1 MTCSAW
7 VPPTLFS
14 QNLPTGERGIY
25 REPLIML
32 RSFLLWVQFLESL
45 RKFVMTNHFKGT
57 RVMCQEADY
66 TFQMQIPK
74 KTNGL
79 IFGKFAPL
87 TLGHIEL
94 INQALKQ
101 CDHLYLF
108 LSFDQKFLN
117 SQPEW
122 LQAKL
127 GLVDRLRDLKDVV
140 AYSNTSDI
148 ITVSYVDESNIP
160 DYPEGANAYEGLIR
174 AGLPKG
180 VVLHKAFSSEK
191 EYDSY
196 FSVHFPECE
205 HVIIDADRNTV
216 PISATKIRGD
226 VFNNFNM
233 LAPPAKKRFVKK
245 VAIVGVESTGKTT
258 LTQLLAEHF
267 SARYTSEIGR
277 AICEEDFYGSE
288 FLMHREDYLSIAMDH
303 RQVENYHAKLSD
315 VGVTFSDTTNLIT
328 HFSAV
333 CSYRTDLLD
342 PLFLALDQEEGDNFY
357 DLVLYLQPDVPW
369 VADPLRLQNTPEKRK
384 ETNELLDAMISK
396 SYSGTQVVKI
406 DGDNYNV
413 RTAKAI
419 QIVEDFLAGKILEV

>member
-1 MTCSAW
+1 
-7 VPPTLFS
+7 
-14 QNLPTGERGIY
+14 
-25 REPLIML
+25 
-32 RSFLLWVQFLESL
+32 
-45 RKFVMTNHFKGT
+45 
-57 RVMCQEADY
+57 
-66 TFQMQIPK
+66 MQ
-74 KTNGL
+74 TVNGL

-94 INQALKQ
+94 INQALRQ

-140 AYSNTSDI
+140 SNAPEHVRSS

-160 DYPEGANAYEGLIR
+160 DYPEGAKAYEGLIR
-174 AGLPKG
+174 AGLPEG
-180 VVLHKAFSSEK
+180 VVLHKAFSSER
-191 EYDSY
+191 EYTAY
-196 FSVHFPECE
+196 FSEHFPECE
-205 HVIIDADRNTV
+205 HVVIDPDRSEV
-216 PISATKIRGD
+216 PISATKIRGN
-226 VFNNFNM
+226 VYSNFNM

-258 LTQLLAEHF
+258 LTQRLSDHF

-277 AICEEDFYGSE
+277 TICEEEFYGSE

-303 RQVENYHAKLSD
+303 RQLENYHAKLSD

-333 CSYRTDLLD
+333 CSLKTDLLD
-342 PLFLALDQEEGDNFY
+342 PLFLALDKEEGDNFY

-419 QIVEDFLAGKILEV
+419 QIVEDFLMGKILEV